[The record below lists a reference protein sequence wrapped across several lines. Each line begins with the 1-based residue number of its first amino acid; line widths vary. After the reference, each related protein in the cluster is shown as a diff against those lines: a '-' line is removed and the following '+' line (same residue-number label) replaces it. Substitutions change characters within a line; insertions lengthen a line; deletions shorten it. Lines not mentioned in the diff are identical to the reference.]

1 LPISAPNDG
10 EDIAVDVMF
19 VLIDWPSSIYP
30 ALLIGD
36 KL

>member
-19 VLIDWPSSIYP
+19 VVIDWPSSICSV
-30 ALLIGD
+30 LLIGD